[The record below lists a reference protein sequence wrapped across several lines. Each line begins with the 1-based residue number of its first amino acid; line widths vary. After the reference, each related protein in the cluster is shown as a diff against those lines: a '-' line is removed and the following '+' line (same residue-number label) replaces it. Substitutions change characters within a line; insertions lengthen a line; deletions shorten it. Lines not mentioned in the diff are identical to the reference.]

1 MEQTVTLELGGRTLS
16 INTGKMA
23 KLAGGSAVVQ
33 FGGTVV
39 LVAASAAKMASP
51 NRDFVP
57 LTVDYRERT
66 YAAGKIPG
74 GFFKREGRPTEKEV
88 LSSRLIDRPVRPL
101 FSKQFPY
108 ETQIM
113 ATVLSSDQENDADV
127 LALIGASAAINLS
140 DIPFPEP
147 VGAVRVGRID
157 GQFVANPTFEQLDGS
172 DMDMVV
178 AGTADNII
186 MVEGGTREIGEA
198 DLIAALEFAMDNI
211 RQIVA
216 IQRDLVSKA
225 GKPKRALVPPPDTS
239 ELKSALDQG
248 YRERLRQA
256 IRIPGKEARQEEVD
270 RISQEAVAALKE
282 RFATIESF
290 IPKLLHDI
298 ERDELRH
305 MVLHEKVRADGRGPD
320 DIRKVTVEVGVLPR
334 THGSCLFTRGETQ
347 ALAVATLGT
356 KSDEQ
361 RVEELE
367 GQSWKSYML
376 HYNFPPFSVGET
388 RPIRGPGR
396 REIGHGALA
405 ERAIE
410 PVIPSDQTF
419 PYTIRLV
426 SDILESNGSS
436 SMASVCGGSMALMD
450 AGVPVKA
457 PVAGIAMG
465 LIKEGEAVEVL
476 TDILGVEDHLGDM
489 DFKVTGTRDGV
500 TAFQM
505 DTKIGGISFAV
516 MSDALERAR
525 RGRLH
530 ILDIM
535 EAALATPR
543 AEMSPFAPRI
553 LILHIHPDKIREVIG
568 PGGKIIKRITEE
580 TGAQIDIED
589 TGEVR
594 IAAVN
599 REGGKRAEELIRNIT
614 EDPEVGKI
622 YQGKVRSVVTFGAF
636 VEILPGRDG
645 LLHISEIEHH
655 RVARTEDVLNVGD
668 LVMVKVIGVDR
679 DGKVKLSRKAL
690 LPEPE
695 GGVPA
700 GVGGGR
706 EREGGGG
713 RDRDRDRGRDRDRDR
728 GGRRR

>member
-1 MEQTVTLELGGRTLS
+1 MAEQKVSVQLGDQTLEIS
-16 INTGKMA
+16 TGKWA

-33 FGGTVV
+33 LGGTVV
-39 LVAASAAKMASP
+39 LVAASAAKTAKP
-51 NRDFVP
+51 GLDFVP

-74 GFFKREGRPTEKEV
+74 GFFKREGRPTEKET
-88 LSSRLIDRPVRPL
+88 LSSRQIDRPIRPL

-113 ATVLSSDQENDADV
+113 ATVVSSDQENDADV
-127 LALIGASAAINLS
+127 LALVGASAAMCLS

-147 VGAVRVGRID
+147 IAGVRVGRVE
-157 GQFVANPTFEQLDGS
+157 GQFVVNPTVSQLEES
-172 DMDMVV
+172 DMDIVV
-178 AGTADNII
+178 AGTAENII
-186 MVEGGTREIGEA
+186 MVEGGGREIPEA
-198 DLIAALEFAMDNI
+198 DLIQALEFAMGNI
-211 RQIVA
+211 RRIVA
-216 IQRDLVSKA
+216 AQRELVSSRGKA
-225 GKPKRALVPPPDTS
+225 KRPLVEAVNTDALRSALVS
-239 ELKSALDQG
+239 G
-248 YRERLRQA
+248 YAERIRQA
-256 IRIPGKEARQEEVD
+256 IRIPGKEARQEEID
-270 RISQEAVAALKE
+270 ALTADAVKSLTEQFSEQAAYIGK
-282 RFATIESF
+282 I
-290 IPKLLHDI
+290 LHDI

-305 MVLHEKVRADGRGPD
+305 MVLDEGIRADGRGPD
-320 DIRKVTVEVGVLPR
+320 EIRKITIEVGVLPR

-347 ALAVATLGT
+347 ALVVTTLGT

-361 RVEELE
+361 RIEELE

-376 HYNFPPFSVGET
+376 HYNFPPFSVGEV

-405 ERAIE
+405 ERSIE
-410 PVIPSDQTF
+410 PVIPADTSF
-419 PYTIRLV
+419 PYTIRIV

-450 AGVPVKA
+450 AGVPIKA

-465 LIKEGEAVEVL
+465 LIKEGEKVAVL

-489 DFKVTGTRDGV
+489 DFKVTGTADGV

-505 DTKIGGISFAV
+505 DTKIGGISFEV
-516 MSDALERAR
+516 MRNALERAKQ
-525 RGRLH
+525 GRLH
-530 ILDIM
+530 ILSLM
-535 EAALATPR
+535 RQALPTPR
-543 AEMSPFAPRI
+543 QEMSPYAPRI
-553 LILHIHPDKIREVIG
+553 IILHIHPDKIREVIG

-580 TGAQIDIED
+580 TGTQIDIED

-599 REGGKRAEELIRNIT
+599 GEGGKRAEEMIRNIT

-636 VEILPGRDG
+636 VEIVPGRDG
-645 LLHISEIEHH
+645 LLHISEIDHH

-679 DGKVKLSRKAL
+679 DGKIKLSRKAL

-700 GVGGGR
+700 GAGAGMGGGGR
-706 EREGGGG
+706 ERD
-713 RDRDRDRGRDRDRDR
+713 RDRDRDRGR
-728 GGRRR
+728 RR

>member
-1 MEQTVTLELGGRTLS
+1 MAEQKVMVQLGDRTLEIS
-16 INTGKMA
+16 TGKMA

-33 FGGTVV
+33 LGGTVV
-39 LVAASAAKMASP
+39 LVAASAAKTAKP
-51 NRDFVP
+51 GLDFVP

-74 GFFKREGRPTEKEV
+74 GFFKREGRPTEKET
-88 LSSRLIDRPVRPL
+88 LSSRLIDRPIRPL

-113 ATVLSSDQENDADV
+113 ATVVSSDQENDADV
-127 LALIGASAAINLS
+127 LALVGASMAMCLS

-147 VGAVRVGRID
+147 IAGVRVGRVD
-157 GQFVANPTFEQLDGS
+157 GQYVVNPTFAQLDES
-172 DMDMVV
+172 DMDVVV

-186 MVEGGTREIGEA
+186 MVEGGCREVPEA
-198 DLIAALEFAMDNI
+198 DLIHALEFAMEHI
-211 RQIVA
+211 RRIVA
-216 IQRDLVSKA
+216 AQRELIGARGKAKRPLVEA
-225 GKPKRALVPPPDTS
+225 VDTS
-239 ELKSALDQG
+239 ALQTALTTG
-248 YRERLRQA
+248 YAERIRQA
-256 IRIPGKEARQEEVD
+256 IRIPGKEARQEEID
-270 RISQEAVAALKE
+270 TIGAEAHHDLNEKFAEQAAYIGK
-282 RFATIESF
+282 I
-290 IPKLLHDI
+290 LHDI

-305 MVLHEKVRADGRGPD
+305 MVLSEGVRADGRGLD
-320 DIRKVTVEVGVLPR
+320 DIRKISIEVGVLPR

-376 HYNFPPFSVGET
+376 HYNFPPFSVGEV

-405 ERAIE
+405 ERSIE
-410 PVIPSDQTF
+410 PVIPADTHF
-419 PYTIRLV
+419 PYTIRIV

-450 AGVPVKA
+450 AGVPIKA

-465 LIKEGEAVEVL
+465 LIKEDDRVAVL

-489 DFKVTGTRDGV
+489 DFKVTGTREGV

-505 DTKIGGISFAV
+505 DTKIGGISFDV
-516 MSDALERAR
+516 MMSALERAR
-525 RGRLH
+525 KGRMH
-530 ILDIM
+530 ILDHM
-535 EAALATPR
+535 HQALAAPR
-543 AEMSPFAPRI
+543 SEMSPYAPRI
-553 LILHIHPDKIREVIG
+553 IILHIHPDKIREVIG

-580 TGAQIDIED
+580 TGTQIDIED

-599 REGGKRAEELIRNIT
+599 GEGGRRAEEMIRNIT
-614 EDPEVGKI
+614 EDPEVGKV

-636 VEILPGRDG
+636 VEIVPGRDG
-645 LLHISEIEHH
+645 LLHISEIDHH
-655 RVARTEDVLNVGD
+655 RIARTEDVLNVGD

-679 DGKVKLSRKAL
+679 DGKIKLSRKAL

-700 GVGGGR
+700 GVGGR
-706 EREGGGG
+706 EHEHRDRD
-713 RDRDRDRGRDRDRDR
+713 RDRDRDRGRDR
-728 GGRRR
+728 GRRR

>member
-1 MEQTVTLELGGRTLS
+1 VSLELGGQTLTIS
-16 INTGKMA
+16 TGKWA

-33 FGGTVV
+33 LGGTVV
-39 LVAASAAKMASP
+39 LVAASAAKNASP

-88 LSSRLIDRPVRPL
+88 LSSRLIDRPIRPL
-101 FSKQFPY
+101 FSKLFPY

-113 ATVLSSDQENDADV
+113 ATVVSSDQENDADV

-147 VGAVRVGRID
+147 IAGVRIGRVA
-157 GQFVANPTFEQLDGS
+157 GEFVVNPTISQLEES

-178 AGTADNII
+178 AGTAENII
-186 MVEGGTREIGEA
+186 MVEGGTRELPESVLVEA
-198 DLIAALEFAMDNI
+198 LRFAAGHVREL
-211 RQIVA
+211 VS
-216 IQRDLVSKA
+216 IQRDLVARA
-225 GKPKRALVPPPDTS
+225 GKPKRPLVQPPDTT
-239 ELKSALDQG
+239 ELTKALDAG
-248 YRERLRQA
+248 YRSRLGQA

-270 RISQEAVAALKE
+270 RITLDAVVALKE
-282 RFATIESF
+282 RFAEQEPF
-290 IPKLLHDI
+290 IGKILHDI
-298 ERDELRH
+298 ERDELRG
-305 MVLHEKVRADGRGPD
+305 MVLSEGVRADGRGLD

-376 HYNFPPFSVGET
+376 HYNFPPFSVGEV

-405 ERAIE
+405 ERSIE
-410 PVIPSDQTF
+410 PMIPAETHF
-419 PYTIRLV
+419 PYTIRIV

-436 SMASVCGGSMALMD
+436 SMATVCAGSMSLMD
-450 AGVPVKA
+450 AGVPIKA

-465 LIKEGEAVEVL
+465 LVKEGERVAVL

-489 DFKVTGTRDGV
+489 DFKVTGSREGI

-505 DTKIGGISFAV
+505 DTKIGGISFDV
-516 MSDALERAR
+516 LSNALERAR
-525 RGRLH
+525 KGRLH
-530 ILDIM
+530 ILGIM
-535 EAALATPR
+535 EQALPRPR
-543 AEMSPFAPRI
+543 AEMSPYAPRI
-553 LILHIHPDKIREVIG
+553 IILNINPDKIREVIG

-580 TGAQIDIED
+580 TGTQIDIED
-589 TGEVR
+589 SGEVR
-594 IAAVN
+594 IAAIN
-599 REGGKRAEELIRNIT
+599 SDGGRRAEEMIRNIT
-614 EDPEVGKI
+614 EDPEPGRV

-636 VEILPGRDG
+636 VEIVPGRDG
-645 LLHISEIEHH
+645 LLHISEIDHH

-668 LVMVKVIGVDR
+668 SVMVKVIGVDR
-679 DGKVKLSRKAL
+679 DGKIKLSRKAL

-700 GVGGGR
+700 GSGVGGGR
-706 EREGGGG
+706 ERD

-728 GGRRR
+728 GRRR

>member
-1 MEQTVTLELGGRTLS
+1 MAEQKVTVQLGDQTLEIS
-16 INTGKMA
+16 TGKMA

-33 FGGTVV
+33 LGGTVV
-39 LVAASAAKMASP
+39 LVAASAAKTAKP
-51 NRDFVP
+51 GLDFVP

-74 GFFKREGRPTEKEV
+74 GFFKREGRPTEKET

-113 ATVLSSDQENDADV
+113 ATVVSSDQENDADV
-127 LALIGASAAINLS
+127 LALVGASAAMCLS

-147 VGAVRVGRID
+147 LAGVRVGRVD
-157 GQFVANPTFEQLDGS
+157 GQLIVNPTVSQLEES
-172 DMDMVV
+172 DMDIVV
-178 AGTADNII
+178 AGTAENII
-186 MVEGGTREIGEA
+186 MVEGGGREVPEA
-198 DLIAALEFAMDNI
+198 DLIQALEFATGHV
-211 RQIVA
+211 RRIVA
-216 IQRDLVSKA
+216 AQRELIASLGRPKRPLVEAVNTNELRAALVS
-225 GKPKRALVPPPDTS
+225 
-239 ELKSALDQG
+239 G
-248 YRERLRQA
+248 YAERIRQA
-256 IRIPGKEARQEEVD
+256 IRIPGKEARQEEID
-270 RISQEAVAALKE
+270 TLTQEAVKSLSE
-282 RFATIESF
+282 RFTEQAAYIGK
-290 IPKLLHDI
+290 ILHDI

-305 MVLHEKVRADGRGPD
+305 MVLSEGVRADGRGTD
-320 DIRKVTVEVGVLPR
+320 DIRKITIEVGVLPR

-347 ALAVATLGT
+347 ALVVTTLGT

-361 RVEELE
+361 RIEELE

-376 HYNFPPFSVGET
+376 HYNFPPFSVGEV

-405 ERAIE
+405 ERSIE
-410 PVIPSDQTF
+410 PVIPADTSF
-419 PYTIRLV
+419 PYTIRIV

-450 AGVPVKA
+450 AGVPIKA

-465 LIKEGEAVEVL
+465 LIKEGEKVAVL

-489 DFKVTGTRDGV
+489 DFKVTGTTEGV

-505 DTKIGGISFAV
+505 DTKIGGISFDV
-516 MSDALERAR
+516 MRNALERAKQ
-525 RGRLH
+525 GRLH
-530 ILDIM
+530 ILSLM
-535 EAALATPR
+535 KQALPAPR
-543 AEMSPFAPRI
+543 QEMSPYAPRI
-553 LILHIHPDKIREVIG
+553 IILHIHPDKIREVIG

-580 TGAQIDIED
+580 TGTQIDIED

-599 REGGKRAEELIRNIT
+599 GEGGKRAEEMIRNIT

-636 VEILPGRDG
+636 VEIVPGRDG
-645 LLHISEIEHH
+645 LLHISEIDHH

-679 DGKVKLSRKAL
+679 DGKIKLSRKAL

-700 GVGGGR
+700 GAGAGMGGGR
-706 EREGGGG
+706 ERD
-713 RDRDRDRGRDRDRDR
+713 RDRDRDRGR
-728 GGRRR
+728 RR